1 MKKLLFI
8 SLVLCSI
15 ASIGQPITVVEPV
28 ERNSKLPITISDLHK
43 GESIILKVDSA
54 STEEYGRAFIII
66 QSSSE
71 PSEELKKWLI
81 NVPGQLWKKYQIVPY
96 ISIQIGIPG
105 GPPCGPPPRKPC

>member
-1 MKKLLFI
+1 MKKILILLLLI
-8 SLVLCSI
+8 PVLCGAQSI
-15 ASIGQPITVVEPV
+15 PV
-28 ERNSKLPITISDLHK
+28 LKSERSAKLPVSISDAHPEKSVL
-43 GESIILKVDSA
+43 LKVDSA
-54 STEEYGRAFIII
+54 ETEEYGRAFIII

-81 NVPGQLWKKYQIVPY
+81 TIPGQLWKKYQIVPY

>member
-1 MKKLLFI
+1 MKNLLLITLLFV
-8 SLVLCSI
+8 SSI
-15 ASIGQPITVVEPV
+15 ALGQPQVIERSSKVPV
-28 ERNSKLPITISDLHK
+28 KVTEIHQGTEIK
-43 GESIILKVDSA
+43 LKVDSA
-54 STEEYGRAFIII
+54 EAEYGRAFIII

-96 ISIQIGIPG
+96 ISIQIGIPS